1 MMRRQQ
7 TTSST
12 MQALQPELFPDGTFV
27 KEALPEVAPDVTKL
41 PEEAKPVEQDG
52 TLVST
57 EPETLDL
64 LTYNRESLRY
74 QGPHDQ
80 ARRAWLREWAQAH
93 NWPRSWFTMHGKYSG
108 YYKTCVLPGGEG
120 WTGFLEKAVQYDIYC
135 MFVAAFTPGIPLEH
149 YLQDASQRG
158 EIRW

>member
-1 MMRRQQ
+1 MELLPDV
-7 TTSST
+7 TKPDEDTST
-12 MQALQPELFPDGTFV
+12 VT
-27 KEALPEVAPDVTKL
+27 PDVTKL
-41 PEEAKPVEQDG
+41 SEETSEGEQDG
-52 TLVST
+52 MLVST
-57 EPETLDL
+57 EPEALDL

-149 YLQDASQRG
+149 YLQDALARG
-158 EIRW
+158 EIKL